1 MNEEQGLIRQVVPAK
16 GQQKSSD
23 TFKNRKTVSE
33 PNHKWI
39 IQHKVNAV
47 KFIAEIANSYN
58 GVIKMDMLIL
68 LLCFVWVMIAAMEI
82 ADFVTVKIE
91 EVKGAAQ
98 RKATFQSFYAADKSL
113 KYLK

>member
-1 MNEEQGLIRQVVPAK
+1 MNEGRCLIRQVVPVK
-16 GQQKSSD
+16 RQQKSPD

-33 PNHKWI
+33 PNPKWI

-47 KFIAEIANSYN
+47 KVIAEIANSYN
-58 GVIKMDMLIL
+58 GVIEMDMLIL

-82 ADFVTVKIE
+82 ADFVTGKIE
-91 EVKGAAQ
+91 EVKGVAQ
-98 RKATFQSFYAADKSL
+98 RKATFQSFYAADRTL

>member
-1 MNEEQGLIRQVVPAK
+1 MPAK
-16 GQQKSSD
+16 RQQKSPD

-33 PNHKWI
+33 PNPKWI

-47 KFIAEIANSYN
+47 KFIATIAILYN
-58 GVIKMDMLIL
+58 GVIKIDMLIL

-82 ADFVTVKIE
+82 ADFVTGKIE
-91 EVKGAAQ
+91 EVKGVAQ
-98 RKATFQSFYAADKSL
+98 RKAVFNSFYTADKTL